1 MEMYI
6 RLKAFLYLL
15 TASQCHLIRI
25 MFILFV
31 IRTADVTLCGKQQNE
46 IKLTTL

>member
-15 TASQCHLIRI
+15 TASQCHLICDYVYI
-25 MFILFV
+25 I
-31 IRTADVTLCGKQQNE
+31 CH
-46 IKLTTL
+46 